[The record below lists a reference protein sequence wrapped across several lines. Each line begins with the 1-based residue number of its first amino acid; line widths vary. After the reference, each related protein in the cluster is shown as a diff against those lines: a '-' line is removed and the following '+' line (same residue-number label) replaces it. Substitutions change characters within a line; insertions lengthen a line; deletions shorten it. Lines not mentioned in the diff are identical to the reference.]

1 MTDKQSTDK
10 TTESP
15 SRRKLLVAVAGTGA
29 AASVMT
35 EWSKPVLKSL
45 VLPAHAQTT
54 GDTESESTDAQVAL
68 QYVYGDVSTSS
79 FSLSVSMHILNT
91 DCHTNDGDIKM
102 TVIHD
107 GSSIGTCV
115 QGQSYDSWSCCMS
128 ANVGGLAEGDPI
140 TLNMEFDNGCVA
152 QIYSTIQD

>member
-54 GDTESESTDAQVAL
+54 GEEEPGGTDAQMVM
-68 QYVYGDVSTSS
+68 QYTYGDVGTSS
-79 FSLSVSMHILNT
+79 FSLSVSMSILND
-91 DCHTNDGDIKM
+91 DCQTNEGDIKM
-102 TVIHD
+102 TVIHE
-107 GSSIGTCV
+107 GKNIGTCT

-128 ANVGGLAEGDPI
+128 ANASGLAEGDPI

-152 QIYSTIQD
+152 SVLSNLQ